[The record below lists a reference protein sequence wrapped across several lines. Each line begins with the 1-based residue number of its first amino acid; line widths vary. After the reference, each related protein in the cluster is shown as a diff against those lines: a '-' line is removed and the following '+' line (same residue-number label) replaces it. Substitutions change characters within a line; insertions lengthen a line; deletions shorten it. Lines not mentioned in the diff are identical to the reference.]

1 MTVGELERWRIAQQ
15 LITAPGDKAEYQA
28 GLRAAE
34 FVKTGEFEGFR
45 LWQDIALKIKQLRQ
59 SARGISAG
67 ANAPQSPSLR
77 CGDVPTADTVRA
89 HLWITFKK
97 YCLRF

>member
-1 MTVGELERWRIAQQ
+1 MTVSELDRWRVAQQ

-34 FVKTGEFEGFR
+34 FVKMGELEGSR

-59 SARGISAG
+59 TSSRD
-67 ANAPQSPSLR
+67 Q
-77 CGDVPTADTVRA
+77 C
-89 HLWITFKK
+89 
-97 YCLRF
+97 